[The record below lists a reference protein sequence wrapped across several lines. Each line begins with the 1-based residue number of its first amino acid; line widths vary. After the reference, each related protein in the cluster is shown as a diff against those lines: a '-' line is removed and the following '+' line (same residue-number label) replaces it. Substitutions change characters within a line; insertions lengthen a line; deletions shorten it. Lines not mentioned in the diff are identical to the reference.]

1 MISRLR
7 KYLSLLKDAGYEFID
22 DNGPKLSASL
32 AYYTL
37 FSIGPLLLVIITLLG
52 FFYKRA
58 FITTEIFDKLRGII
72 GGSATMQLQTVL
84 VNMSHQANKTLIG
97 IAGILVFV
105 FGATGI
111 FSEIQGSVNYI
122 WSVKAKPKRSWLKYI
137 TDRLL
142 SLVLVI
148 GLGFLLMVTILLNLL
163 IDMISGR
170 MQPYLHENSFNL
182 IKWGNLGI
190 LFTVVTLVFMVIFMV
205 LPDARIH
212 WKDAIRGAAFTG
224 VLFLIGKYLISYYL
238 SFSRSINLYGAATSI
253 IVVLS
258 WVYYSS
264 MILYYGAAFTEVYAH
279 RFGRGIQVKDNA
291 VHILKREM
299 KDLSLR
305 RNIQSGDE
313 SS

>member
-1 MISRLR
+1 
-7 KYLSLLKDAGYEFID
+7 
-22 DNGPKLSASL
+22 
-32 AYYTL
+32 
-37 FSIGPLLLVIITLLG
+37 
-52 FFYKRA
+52 
-58 FITTEIFDKLRGII
+58 
-72 GGSATMQLQTVL
+72 
-84 VNMSHQANKTLIG
+84 
-97 IAGILVFV
+97 
-105 FGATGI
+105 
-111 FSEIQGSVNYI
+111 
-122 WSVKAKPKRSWLKYI
+122 
-137 TDRLL
+137 
-142 SLVLVI
+142 
-148 GLGFLLMVTILLNLL
+148 
-163 IDMISGR
+163 MISGR

-238 SFSRSINLYGAATSI
+238 SFSRSLNLYGAATSI